1 MRVVKERELAE
12 RTALKAR
19 QKSNVSGIGTVES
32 LRMLRAMGN
41 FVRERREEL
50 SKDRAA
56 YGRILVENFSNLGDV
71 LSGASNF
78 MLAEDGTIPSDLV
91 TDFGTLFDI
100 WNFAIFQP
108 LADNLTYDEEESF
121 RTAMEKVRDGWR
133 LFLGTCRMKFPDRI
147 DELTRGE
154 EHAIACTDFVE
165 DFFLGEIET
174 ELSDEYNARSV
185 HLHAFLDKLKGL
197 FE

>member
-1 MRVVKERELAE
+1 MRVVKEREFAE
-12 RTALKAR
+12 GVALKAR
-19 QKSNVSGIGTVES
+19 QKSNVSGVGTVES

-41 FVRERREEL
+41 FIRKRRAEL

-56 YGRILVENFSNLGDV
+56 YGRYLVENFSNLGDV
-71 LSGASNF
+71 LSGASDFILKEN
-78 MLAEDGTIPSDLV
+78 GTIPSDLV
-91 TDFGTLFDI
+91 KDFGTLFEF

-108 LADNLTYDEEESF
+108 LADNLTYDEEEGF
-121 RTAMEKVRDGWR
+121 RTAMGKVREGWR
-133 LFLGTCRMKFPDRI
+133 LFLGVCRLKFPDKI

-154 EHAIACTDFVE
+154 TLAIACTDFVE

-174 ELSDEYNARSV
+174 ELSDEYNVKSIL
-185 HLHAFLDKLKGL
+185 LHTFLDKLKGY